1 MAKKKFVD
9 NTIILPE
16 NLEEIMSD
24 RFARYAKYIIQERAL
39 PDARDGLKPVQRR
52 ILYAMY
58 REGNFYDKK
67 YRKSAKTVGIVIG
80 NYHPHGDSSV
90 YEAMVRLSQSWKQ
103 NVGLVDMQGNN
114 GSIDDDPAAAM
125 RYTEARLSKIS
136 QTMLTEINQETVSYT
151 PNFDDTELEPTVLAA
166 QFPLLLVNGATGIAA
181 GYATNIPPHNFN
193 EVVEATIYR
202 IINPTCSIDEITDI
216 IIGPDFPTG
225 GIIQGKEEIK
235 KALST
240 GRGRVIIK
248 SKVEVVDAKTINQI
262 IVSEIPYETVKV
274 NLVKK
279 MDDIRL
285 NKTIDGIT
293 DVRDESDRNGL
304 RIVIDVKKDI
314 DTNLIINYL
323 YKNTDLQTNY
333 NYNMIAIVNKTPTL
347 LNVKDMLDAFI
358 NFRKEVILKRSTF
371 NYNQMD
377 NRTHI
382 LQGLM
387 KAISILDEVIE
398 VIRASKDKADAKIHL
413 IEAFDFTEIQAE
425 AIVIL
430 RLYRLTN
437 TDIKSLRNEFSELVN
452 KMEELKAIIES
463 EDVLNIEVINEL
475 KKIREEFNYPR
486 RTKVE
491 DEIEEIVIDKLSM
504 ISDEDFIVTVSR
516 DGYVKKV
523 SKRSY
528 NATSDQMTGM
538 KELDELIGFKEVNNK
553 DILLLFTSCGNY
565 IYLPVYEISENKWKD
580 VGNHINKYVTLNVG
594 EAIVNCTSVS
604 TFDTCAYVITTTKM
618 GYMKRTLIADFVV
631 NRTNK
636 VYKAMKLKKDDE
648 MISAIITYE
657 NDEIIIVSK
666 TGFTLRYS
674 IDLIPLTKVKGMG
687 VKAIKLMNDDVLAG
701 VSKCDSQ
708 LDYLI
713 VFTEDMLT
721 KRVRLTDINHTNRAL
736 KGELIAKKVKAKP
749 NYVKFI
755 KACNLYDQLDYISD
769 NTDLSISMK
778 DVSLMNSKSTFS
790 NSLNLNKKDYFL
802 KGIDDVFIKE
812 FTHVEKEVESVHADF
827 DMLDLF
833 SQSK

>member
-16 NLEEIMSD
+16 NLEDIMSD
-24 RFARYAKYIIQERAL
+24 RFARYSKYIIQERAL

-58 REGNFYDKK
+58 KEGNFYDKK

-103 NVGLVDMQGNN
+103 NIGLVDMQGNN

-136 QTMLTEINQETVSYT
+136 QTMLTEINQDTVSYT
-151 PNFDDTELEPTVLAA
+151 PNFDDTELEPTVLSA

-202 IINPTCSIDEITDI
+202 IINPTCSIDDITDI

-225 GIIQGKEEIK
+225 AVIQGKEEIK
-235 KALST
+235 KALCT

-262 IVSEIPYETVKV
+262 VVSEIPYETIKV

-279 MDDIRL
+279 IDDIRI
-285 NKTIDGIT
+285 NKTIDGIA

-304 RIVIDVKKDI
+304 RIVIDVKKDV

-323 YKNTDLQTNY
+323 YKNTELQTNY
-333 NYNMIAIVNKTPTL
+333 NYNMVAIVNKTPKL
-347 LNVKDMLDAFI
+347 LNIMDMLDAFI
-358 NFRKEVILKRSTF
+358 NFRKEVILKRSKF
-371 NYNQMD
+371 NYDQMN

-398 VIRASKDKADAKIHL
+398 VIRASSDKADAKTQL
-413 IEAFDFTEIQAE
+413 IKAFDFTEIQAE
-425 AIVIL
+425 AIVVL

-463 EDVLNIEVINEL
+463 SDVLNIEVINEL
-475 KKIREEFNYPR
+475 KKLRSEYDFPR
-486 RTKVE
+486 KTKVE

-504 ISDEDFIVTVSR
+504 ISDEDYIVTISK
-516 DGYVKKV
+516 DGYIKKV

-528 NATSDQMTGM
+528 NATSDQLTGM
-538 KELDELIGFKEVNNK
+538 KDLDELIGFKEVNNK
-553 DILLLFTSCGNY
+553 DVLLVFTSKGNY

-580 VGNHINKYVTLNVG
+580 VGNHINKYVTINAD
-594 EAIVNCTSVS
+594 ESIVNCANVS
-604 TFDTCAYVITTTKM
+604 TFDTCAYVVTATKK
-618 GYMKRTLIADFVV
+618 GYIKRTLIKDFVV
-631 NRTNK
+631 SRTNK
-636 VYKAMKLKKDDE
+636 VYTAMKLKKGDE

-657 NDEIIIVSK
+657 NDELILVSRI
-666 TGFTLRYS
+666 GYTLRYN
-674 IDLIPLTKVKGMG
+674 IDLVPLTKVKAMG
-687 VKAIKLMNDDVLAG
+687 VRAIKLLGDDLLAG
-701 VSKCDSQ
+701 LCKCDQ
-708 LDYLI
+708 NLDYLI
-713 VFTEDMLT
+713 VFTEDMLS
-721 KRVRLTDINHTNRAL
+721 KRLRLTDINSTNRAI
-736 KGELIAKKVKAKP
+736 KGELIAKKVKTNP
-749 NYVKFI
+749 NYIKLI
-755 KACNLYDQLDYISD
+755 KACNLYDELDYIDD
-769 NTDLSISMK
+769 NNKFSISMK
-778 DVSLMNSKSTFS
+778 DVSLMNNGSTFS
-790 NSLNLNKKDYFL
+790 NSLNLNNGNYFI
-802 KGIDDVFIKE
+802 KGIDDVFIKD
-812 FTHVEKEVESVHADF
+812 FTHVEKEVENIHSDF
-827 DMLDLF
+827 DMIDLF
-833 SQSK
+833 SENQ